1 MTCATAAIDIPIE
14 PNAVWELIGGFG
26 SLPDWL
32 PYITK
37 SELEEGGRTRRLTTS
52 DGDTIV
58 ERLITFDDS
67 ARSYSYSIVQGPFPV
82 TDYISTLRVSPAPG
96 GSGSRVDWTGQF
108 TVDGIEDEEAQQL
121 FLGIYRDGLAALT
134 AHYKSDDE

>member
-1 MTCATAAIDIPIE
+1 MACATAAIDIPVE
-14 PNAVWELIGGFG
+14 PDTVWELIGGFA

-37 SELEEGGRTRRLTTS
+37 SELGEGGRIRRLTTS

-58 ERLITFDDS
+58 ERLTRFDDS
-67 ARSYSYSIVQGPFPV
+67 ARSYSYTFVQAPFPV
-82 TDYISTLRVSPAPG
+82 TDYFATLRVSPAPG

-108 TVDGIEDEEAQQL
+108 TPDGVGDEEARQL
-121 FLGIYRDGLAALT
+121 FLGIYHDGLAALT
-134 AHYKSDDE
+134 AHYKSDNE